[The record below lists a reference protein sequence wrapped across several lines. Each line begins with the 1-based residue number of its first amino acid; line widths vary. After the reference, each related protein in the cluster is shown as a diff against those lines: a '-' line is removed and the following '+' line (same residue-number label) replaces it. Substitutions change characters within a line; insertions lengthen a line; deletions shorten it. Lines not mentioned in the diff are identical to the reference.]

1 MKQDKLKS
9 VFGTGKEL
17 LFFSL
22 PLIFS
27 GILQQL
33 YNWTDAFLVG
43 HFVGE
48 EALAAVGATSAVSNL
63 FLLVI
68 TGFTLGLSIYAAHKC
83 GENAYE
89 EIRRILSSFLLIL
102 GVIFIALS
110 IAGIGLADFIL
121 TVMKTPKD
129 MFVPARDYLRIILL
143 GIPFLV
149 IYNIYSALLRA
160 LNNSKAS
167 FYAVLLSSVSN
178 IMLDILF
185 VSVLPFAVTGAAAA
199 TVLSQIAMTVFI
211 VLYSVKKYP
220 VLKFT
225 FREKLIHWET
235 VKNGAKMGCPPAIQ
249 SSINALGNIA
259 LQSFMNGFGTPTV
272 AAVTT
277 AYRIDSILL
286 LPIIN
291 LSSGISTKVANSM
304 GRNNQKGAHANL
316 YIGLLMM
323 SIFSSLL
330 MVLMPMCGGSL
341 IALFGVGQ
349 EAIEIGGHFFAS
361 IARFY
366 LFFGFTSA
374 LRGYIEGI
382 GKVFV
387 SSMIGISALGSR
399 IAFSYLLAPLLDNM
413 SIAYAEG
420 LQYIFMFTLYT
431 LYFLFVRTAGTNNNL

>member
-1 MKQDKLKS
+1 MKQYKLES
-9 VFGTGKEL
+9 VFRTGKEL

-27 GILQQL
+27 GILHQL
-33 YNWTDAFLVG
+33 YNWADAFIVG
-43 HFVGE
+43 HSVGE
-48 EALAAVGATSAVSNL
+48 EALAAVGATSTIINL
-63 FLLVI
+63 FTLVI

-102 GVIFIALS
+102 SVIFVALS

-121 TVMKTPKD
+121 TVMKTSKD
-129 MFVPARDYLRIILL
+129 MFIPAKDYLRIILL
-143 GIPFLV
+143 GVPFLTV
-149 IYNIYSALLRA
+149 YNIYSALLRA
-160 LNNSKAS
+160 LNNSKAP
-167 FYAVLLSSVSN
+167 FYAVLLSSVLN
-178 IMLDILF
+178 VILDILF
-185 VSVLPFAVTGAAAA
+185 VSVLPFGVIGAAAA

-211 VLYSVKKYP
+211 ILYSIKKYP

-225 FREKLIHWET
+225 FREKLVHWET

-249 SSINALGNIA
+249 SSINALGNII
-259 LQSFMNGFGTPTV
+259 LQSFMNGFGTHTV

-291 LSSGISTKVANSM
+291 LSSAISTKVANSM
-304 GRNNQKGAHANL
+304 GRNNQKEAHSNL

-323 SIFSSLL
+323 FIFSSLL

-341 IALFGVGQ
+341 ITLFGVGQ
-349 EAIEIGGHFFAS
+349 EAIEIGNHFFVN

-366 LFFGFTSA
+366 LFFGLTSA

-387 SSMIGISALGSR
+387 SSMIGILALGSR
-399 IAFSYLLAPLLDNM
+399 IMFSYLLAPLLDNM

-431 LYFLFVRTAGTNNNL
+431 LYFLFIRKTGNNNNL